1 MAILDAISSCLGLA
15 RRKKTCRFPGAD
27 KPYEER
33 QPSVYGGDR
42 SANYRQH
49 ELMAYPTP
57 LTNGASTT
65 TSPSRSTTSTVV
77 DASKDDSI
85 PPTSTSA
92 SSSTLHE
99 SPSLSED
106 ELPKLTRPPKAMTTE
121 DEDEYFHRLGYTC
134 HFTKVDM
141 RKPLQSSRLRAS
153 MRENFGLSERHF
165 ASRRGLADMVE
176 KKIEVEEEM
185 RADDG
190 GGDEVKKL
198 GMQGKVDSMLMGHW
212 PRFEFDD

>member
-1 MAILDAISSCLGLA
+1 
-15 RRKKTCRFPGAD
+15 
-27 KPYEER
+27 
-33 QPSVYGGDR
+33 
-42 SANYRQH
+42 
-49 ELMAYPTP
+49 
-57 LTNGASTT
+57 
-65 TSPSRSTTSTVV
+65 
-77 DASKDDSI
+77 
-85 PPTSTSA
+85 
-92 SSSTLHE
+92 
-99 SPSLSED
+99 
-106 ELPKLTRPPKAMTTE
+106 MTTE